1 MHRNSNH
8 QPRGLVELPNIGHE
22 ITATTLPIIGY
33 DNLNVS
39 AICAPPSL
47 GTLSFYLSFSWD
59 PLLPTSTVAK
69 QGRDVFEPISS
80 SLFFLRCFAGCRRSA
95 SRFLLP
101 SSSFA
106 ASPAAADL
114 STWMSLYLVLKG
126 RQEGIF
132 TSWAECH
139 AMVNKYPGALYFK
152 VKTVEEAK
160 QKMEDY
166 ARLTTASSHIA
177 SQCNGQQVKNK
188 GKQVI
193 SVEKSS
199 TPSGKFG
206 AEVTIAVLAGFLA
219 GIRHQKLLDRE
230 RNN

>member
-1 MHRNSNH
+1 
-8 QPRGLVELPNIGHE
+8 
-22 ITATTLPIIGY
+22 
-33 DNLNVS
+33 
-39 AICAPPSL
+39 
-47 GTLSFYLSFSWD
+47 
-59 PLLPTSTVAK
+59 
-69 QGRDVFEPISS
+69 
-80 SLFFLRCFAGCRRSA
+80 
-95 SRFLLP
+95 
-101 SSSFA
+101 
-106 ASPAAADL
+106 
-114 STWMSLYLVLKG
+114 MSLYLVLKG

-139 AMVNKYPGALYFK
+139 AMLNKYPGALYFK

-206 AEVTIAVLAGFLA
+206 AEVTIAFFPMNSSAYIIELCQSSPWPLPVYGFCFFKKIEGGAKRKRMSYLVMNQHLPLGDTALAFGLKPLRSSVDNQRRGHFLNPVLEFPALVIIPVWHSSMTNFVKKVFLTGAG
-219 GIRHQKLLDRE
+219 
-230 RNN
+230 